1 MWDLVSDNR
10 DQMMNSE
17 IEHHST
23 CKFRERKEFAHEETG
38 LLLLLK
44 LLIPKYRNQSMNQGI
59 TWGLDR
65 RIKMLRDTQAQA
77 GHKMGLWNQDQ
88 DHHQPILT
96 FV

>member
-1 MWDLVSDNR
+1 
-10 DQMMNSE
+10 MMNSE

-59 TWGLDR
+59 TWGQDR
-65 RIKMLRDTQAQA
+65 RIKV
-77 GHKMGLWNQDQ
+77 
-88 DHHQPILT
+88 LT
-96 FV
+96 ERHTGSGRT